1 MPKQTSTWKAVER
14 RVAEKLSGE
23 RVGNR
28 GSASEDVS
36 HPVFSVEVKH
46 RKEMPKLIDDG
57 MTQCRRN
64 APEGKTPLLVL
75 HAASSRRYYAVID
88 VDDLVALLQA
98 GTQ

>member
-1 MPKQTSTWKAVER
+1 MPRTSTWKAVER
-14 RVAEKLSGE
+14 RVAEKLQGQ

-28 GSASEDVS
+28 GLATEDVS
-36 HPVFSVEVKH
+36 HPVFSIEVKH

-98 GTQ
+98 STP

>member
-1 MPKQTSTWKAVER
+1 MPRTSTWKAVER
-14 RVAEKLSGE
+14 RVAEKLQGQ

-28 GSASEDVS
+28 GLATEDVA
-36 HPVFSVEVKH
+36 HPVFSIEVKH

-64 APEGKTPLLVL
+64 APDGKTPLLVL

-88 VDDLVALLQA
+88 IDDLMALLQA
-98 GTQ
+98 STQ